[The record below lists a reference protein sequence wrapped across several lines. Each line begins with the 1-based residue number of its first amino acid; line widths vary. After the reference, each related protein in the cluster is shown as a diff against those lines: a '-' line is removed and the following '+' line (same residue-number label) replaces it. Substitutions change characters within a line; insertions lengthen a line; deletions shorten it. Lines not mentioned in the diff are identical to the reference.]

1 MTDITVTPEE
11 AREIAKQAYLYGWPM
26 SENYNTMNA
35 YAIDVGGENYKAPFN
50 VIKNEAKLADPS
62 DTTVV
67 SPNSDTLYSFI
78 WTDVREEPIVLSV
91 PEMDGDRYY
100 SFQLIDL
107 YTFNFDYIGTRTGF
121 DQGGTFLVAGPAW
134 DGTVP
139 AGITQDFRCETEY
152 LFCLVR
158 TQLFNQEDLDN
169 VKAIQSQ
176 YGVQTLS
183 EFLGGEPGPA
193 PAQPEWPQTCAGD
206 VGKTPAIFTVINFLL
221 QFCPTV
227 PSEQA
232 LMQEFAK
239 IGVGPGLPF
248 NADNLSPEM
257 QEAFA
262 AGIAD
267 AWDEFDAVNAEVAA
281 GNLSTNDFFGSRA
294 DLDNNYLYRF
304 AGARLGLYG
313 NTKEEAMYPMYQ
325 VDADGGALD
334 ASTGNYELTITEAL
348 PAKAFASV
356 TMYNSKQFL
365 VENDINRYL
374 INTPMLGELQRNEDG
389 NSVTLYI
396 QKDNPGPELES
407 NWLPAPD
414 GPFYMILRLYVPE
427 QEALDGEWQQPP
439 LVKVS

>member
-1 MTDITVTPEE
+1 
-11 AREIAKQAYLYGWPM
+11 
-26 SENYNTMNA
+26 
-35 YAIDVGGENYKAPFN
+35 
-50 VIKNEAKLADPS
+50 
-62 DTTVV
+62 
-67 SPNSDTLYSFI
+67 
-78 WTDVREEPIVLSV
+78 
-91 PEMDGDRYY
+91 
-100 SFQLIDL
+100 
-107 YTFNFDYIGTRTGF
+107 
-121 DQGGTFLVAGPAW
+121 
-134 DGTVP
+134 
-139 AGITQDFRCETEY
+139 
-152 LFCLVR
+152 
-158 TQLFNQEDLDN
+158 
-169 VKAIQSQ
+169 
-176 YGVQTLS
+176 
-183 EFLGGEPGPA
+183 
-193 PAQPEWPQTCAGD
+193 
-206 VGKTPAIFTVINFLL
+206 
-221 QFCPTV
+221 
-227 PSEQA
+227 
-232 LMQEFAK
+232 MQEFAK
-239 IGVGPGLPF
+239 ISVGPGLPF

-334 ASTGNYELTITEAL
+334 ASTGHYELTITEAL